1 VSSFLNLQGIK
12 STITLNV
19 KPKGKNRIHTRKWN
33 KMNLEKVVISEDSMR
48 GIESDEISFNYLCAF
63 LFPTPASFI

>member
-1 VSSFLNLQGIK
+1 
-12 STITLNV
+12 
-19 KPKGKNRIHTRKWN
+19 
-33 KMNLEKVVISEDSMR
+33 MNLEKVVISEDSMR